1 MDDDDYA
8 GPATLL
14 VNGRDLPVRV
24 RLIAVHQP
32 VDGRIHW
39 AGRVGADPTLTE
51 LLGSSGADVEL
62 VTPEGRASGRIGE
75 PDPWGRYRV
84 TGVGCAPFRAS
95 VDVASVDVASVDV
108 ASVDVASV
116 DVAD

>member
-108 ASVDVASV
+108 ASVDVA
-116 DVAD
+116 D